1 MEKSQ
6 ELAERARTLSQ
17 EPVSIQPDNEGRFPF
32 SGKTSEEIKEEYHMK
47 PVKITGIMDHAKEM
61 KVL

>member
-1 MEKSQ
+1 M
-6 ELAERARTLSQ
+6 AERARTLSQ